1 MTGEQKKQ
9 LSEFQK
15 EVDGKL
21 DKILTD
27 AQKKQFKE
35 PSAGPAQPGQIM
47 ALAVQIRLK
56 LTPEQ
61 RKQVQELQ
69 KEADGMLAKIFT
81 DEQKKQ
87 FKEGKTN
94 VVRGGPGGPGGF
106 GSPGGSPVFRAY
118 RFAANH
124 PGLAGK
130 DLKPGKTVEELQPQ

>member
-1 MTGEQKKQ
+1 
-9 LSEFQK
+9 
-15 EVDGKL
+15 
-21 DKILTD
+21 
-27 AQKKQFKE
+27 
-35 PSAGPAQPGQIM
+35 M

-69 KEADGMLAKIFT
+69 KEAEGTLAKIFT

-94 VVRGGPGGPGGF
+94 IVSGGPGGPGGPGGF

-130 DLKPGKTVEELQPQ
+130 DLKPRKTVEELQPQ